1 MVSSEKTP
9 SRVTFANKTRFVVL
23 FLGILCIIC
32 NHGTYTTIS
41 FTVICMQDVIQ
52 EHVARNETHWLQ
64 NSADVSFVFSS
75 GAIGAIIGLIPSV
88 PLTSRFGI
96 RNVLSFYALLSSV
109 STLFIPLA
117 VSIGY
122 VPVIIARMLQ
132 GFGASILF
140 SSIGSIS
147 EGWSP
152 ISEISTYIA
161 FLSAGFQLSNII
173 TMPLSG
179 ILCESDLGWRSIYY
193 IYGSTALLVTF
204 IFFGFFRDSA
214 EVHRNVSAK
223 ELGKISQGRSPTSR
237 RRQVPYLAVCKDKV
251 VLAIWASALGGNMSL
266 MTLMIYGPTYLNKVL
281 GFDVKDTGFANA
293 IPYVLATAVKFVAG
307 PLSDKL
313 TSVPDTWKMIFFGA
327 VSQGGMACGF
337 FVMALTRVKL
347 IAQIAYT
354 AAIVLAGVNM
364 VGVVKCAQMVS
375 RQYIHFVM
383 AVNSLISWIAIFI
396 LPIIIGYLCPN
407 HSADEW
413 SVFYIA
419 GGIWVII
426 MNIPF
431 PFLATTEAAHY
442 TKPGWGQQKV
452 TDVCE
457 T

>member
-1 MVSSEKTP
+1 MVKSEDK
-9 SRVTFANKTRFVVL
+9 RWTFGNRTRFVVL
-23 FLGILCIIC
+23 FLGICSIIC
-32 NHGTYTTIS
+32 NHGAYTTIS
-41 FTVICMQDVIQ
+41 FTVICMHDVIE
-52 EHVARNETHWLQ
+52 EHVALNQTHWLQ
-64 NSADVSFVFSS
+64 NSADVSFVFSA

-88 PLTSRFGI
+88 PLTSKYGI
-96 RNVLSFYALLSSV
+96 RNVLAFYSFSSSIATLLV
-109 STLFIPLA
+109 PLA

-122 VPVIIARMLQ
+122 YPVVAARLIQ

-179 ILCESDLGWRSIYY
+179 ILCESSLGWRSIYY
-193 IYGSTALLVTF
+193 IFGGIACVVTAAF
-204 IFFGFFRDSA
+204 YAFFRNTA
-214 EVHRNVSAK
+214 QVHRNVSTK
-223 ELGKISQGRSPTSR
+223 EMQKIGAGKSETSGRR
-237 RRQVPYLAVCKDKV
+237 KVPYVAVCKNKV

-281 GFDVKDTGFANA
+281 GLDVKDTGFANA
-293 IPYVLATAVKFVAG
+293 IPYILATAVKFTAG

-313 TSVPDTWKMIFFGA
+313 TSVPDTYKMIFFAA
-327 VSQGGMACGF
+327 VAQGGMACGF

-364 VGVVKCAQMVS
+364 IGVVKCAQMVS

-396 LPIIIGYLCPN
+396 LPMIIGYLCPN
-407 HSADEW
+407 HTPEEW

-419 GGIWVII
+419 GGIWVIV

-431 PFLATTEAAHY
+431 PFLATTEAADF
-442 TKPGWGQQKV
+442 TKPGFGEKKIR
-452 TDVCE
+452 DVE
-457 T
+457 KI